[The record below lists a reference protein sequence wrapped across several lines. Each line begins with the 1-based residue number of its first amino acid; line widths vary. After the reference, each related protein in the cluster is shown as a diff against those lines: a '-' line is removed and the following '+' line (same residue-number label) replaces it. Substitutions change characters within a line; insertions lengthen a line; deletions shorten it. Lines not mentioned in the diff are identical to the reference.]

1 MKKIQILI
9 FYLLTFNFSFS
20 QEIVSTDTVN
30 CNQAI
35 KFHKVKKSFKE
46 ANTAFMKLDYKKENQ
61 KGVIKFEIPSFIFR
75 LKTTVS
81 DYCIIETKT
90 KKIKLQNTV
99 ETTTKD
105 LNFISYYD
113 FTFFLSTDSLQ
124 NILTDEVKKVTFYFT
139 PNPEIEKYL
148 NENRLVNTDYDK
160 LMKRNS
166 KKTIIYTIS
175 KPDIEQYKQVLSCL
189 NKL

>member
-75 LKTTVS
+75 LKTTLS
-81 DYCIIETKT
+81 DYCIIETKI

-105 LNFISYYD
+105 LNF
-113 FTFFLSTDSLQ
+113 LVLQ
-124 NILTDEVKKVTFYFT
+124 D
-139 PNPEIEKYL
+139 
-148 NENRLVNTDYDK
+148 LV
-160 LMKRNS
+160 
-166 KKTIIYTIS
+166 
-175 KPDIEQYKQVLSCL
+175 
-189 NKL
+189 

>member
-9 FYLLTFNFSFS
+9 FSLLIFNYSFS

-30 CNQAI
+30 CNQTI
-35 KFHKVKKSFKE
+35 KFHKVKKSFKG
-46 ANTAFMKLDYKKENQ
+46 ANTALMKLDYKKENQ

-75 LKTTVS
+75 LKTTLS

-99 ETTTKD
+99 EITTKD

-113 FTFFLSTDSLQ
+113 FTFLLSTDSLQ

-139 PNPEIEKYL
+139 PNSDIKKYL
-148 NENRLVNTDYDK
+148 NENKLVNKGYDK